1 MAEVF
6 AIIGAVKWITDQLGN
21 SKETENLIQK
31 LKRLETKYAGMDK
44 RTNDSQKV
52 RDKLMQAKGMIMAK
66 QGGQA
71 SSAIDGC
78 LALVGLA

>member
-31 LKRLETKYAGMDK
+31 LKKLETKYAGMDK

-52 RDKLMQAKGMIMAK
+52 RDKLMQAKGMITAK